1 MSNAT
6 HAPPRTMAIT
16 VMPNALL
23 ATVGGDIT
31 LDAVNAALAPHNLWL
46 PLVPWA
52 HGLTIATA
60 LQHNSGAAH
69 PQRYGRIA
77 AYVRGATVQTS
88 DTPPRV
94 LSLGGATLKRA
105 TGYGLARALV
115 GNGWHYLPGVE
126 RLLDVTVQVVPR
138 PAARLWLVVTCPD
151 DTAVTRLYARL
162 VQQPLHYAVLHV
174 LHNSHSAT
182 GVPASA
188 QSCDAVAGLVVAL
201 DGTVPVLQ
209 RQADQLAA
217 LARQHAGVV
226 VYQQITDP
234 TTAVALPAAI
244 MSVLQAAN
252 PAPLTAPVAPVVPL
266 SPAPT
271 GDVLATLHATLPA
284 DAVVTDP
291 AALLCYRRDAS
302 IASSARLPR
311 AVVLPHTTDEV
322 QACVRVAATHGVPIV
337 TRGAGSGLAGG
348 VVPYADELVLSLTRL
363 TAVTVDAPQRLATVG
378 AGATVGAVQA
388 AAAAHELFYAPDPSS
403 WRVATVGGTIAC
415 NAGGPRCLKYGV
427 TAAAV
432 AAVTAVRADGTV
444 LRVGDGIAGYRHDPG
459 LLHLLIGSE
468 GTLAIITGAVLRLL
482 PQPATQQT
490 TLVAFADVAAAS
502 ATVAAIMAR
511 GIVPAS
517 LELLD
522 STSLQVLR
530 LAGMAGDTIPPDAG
544 AVLLLLADGEP
555 DEVCDAS
562 TALVAI
568 ARQHG
573 ASTVQTAT
581 TAADEA
587 RLWQARRSVS
597 PAFARLKPHRL
608 GEDICVPLPQIV
620 PVVAAIAAIAERYGL
635 TIPVFGHAGDGN
647 LHPNILFD
655 QHDPDEARRAW
666 QAAEAIFRV
675 ALDAGGTLSGEHGIG
690 TLKRPYLAAALGDD
704 VLRLHRDIKQ
714 QFDPHGLLNP
724 GKVVVLDTVTQG

>member
-1 MSNAT
+1 
-6 HAPPRTMAIT
+6 
-16 VMPNALL
+16 MPDALM
-23 ATVGGDIT
+23 ATVSADST
-31 LDAVNAALAPHNLWL
+31 LDALNTALAPHNLWL

-52 HGLTIATA
+52 SGLTIADA
-60 LQHNSGAAH
+60 LHRNSGAAH

-77 AYVRGATVQTS
+77 AYVRGATVQTC

-94 LSLGGATLKRA
+94 LALGGATLKRA

-115 GNGWHYLPGVE
+115 GGGGHYLPGVV
-126 RLLDVTVQVVPR
+126 RILDVTLQVAPR
-138 PAARLWLVVTCPD
+138 PAARLWLVVACPD
-151 DTAVTRLYARL
+151 EIAAASLYALL
-162 VQQPLHYAVLHV
+162 VQQPLHFAVLHTV
-174 LHNSHSAT
+174 QDAPHTAHTAPAAAT
-182 GVPASA
+182 
-188 QSCDAVAGLVVAL
+188 VALVVAL
-201 DGTVPVLQ
+201 DGTVPMLHQ
-209 RQADQLAA
+209 QATQVAD
-217 LARQHAGVV
+217 LARQYAGTL
-226 VYQQITDP
+226 VYQQIADP
-234 TTAVALPAAI
+234 TSLAAI
-244 MSVLQAAN
+244 PPAVLPVLQAATA
-252 PAPLTAPVAPVVPL
+252 APPTAPVAPVVPL
-266 SPAPT
+266 SRAPT

-302 IASSARLPR
+302 IAHGTGMPR

-348 VVPYADELVLSLTRL
+348 VVPCANELVLSLTRMTDVRL
-363 TAVTVDAPQRLATVG
+363 DVRQRLATVG

-388 AAAAHELFYAPDPSS
+388 AAAAHGLLYAPDPSS

-432 AAVTAVRADGTV
+432 AAVTAVRSDGTL

-490 TLVAFADVAAAS
+490 TLVAFPDVAAAS
-502 ATVAAIMAR
+502 ATVAAIMAA
-511 GIVPAS
+511 GVVPAS

-544 AVLLLLADGEP
+544 AVLLVLADGEP
-555 DEVCDAS
+555 DEVRHAS
-562 TALVAI
+562 NAVAAI
-568 ARQHG
+568 AREHG
-573 ASTVQTAT
+573 AKTVQTAH

-587 RLWQARRSVS
+587 RLWQARRAVS

-620 PVVAAIAAIAERYGL
+620 QVVAAIGTIAATYGL

-666 QAAEAIFRV
+666 LAAEAIFRV

-690 TLKRPYLAAALGDD
+690 TLKRPYMAAALGAD
-704 VLRLHRDIKQ
+704 VLRLHGAIKQ

-724 GKVVVLDTVTQG
+724 GKVVALDTVTQG